1 MKIEKMCSK
10 QDIVQ
15 TLKKAASYSRL
26 EHLRKLA
33 EYIQQELELD
43 NLKENLI
50 IESYELKYAKGGYQ
64 IVKIKSQYD
73 SEKNAWQTISEQI
86 IEQIDIEAVEKIC

>member
-15 TLKKAASYSRL
+15 SLKKAATYSKL

-73 SEKNAWQTISEQI
+73 SEKNIWKSISEEI
-86 IEQIDIEAVEKIC
+86 IEKIDIEAVEKIC